1 MIIKNSA
8 LLKIEEE
15 LIQEIDKLTKVYIEE
30 LKKLTS
36 VYNLQSFAKIYKPM
50 HDVNKDGYSIDNN
63 IQENIEFVNDAI
75 AHQLTSFVMVEKLQM
90 KLMEDI
96 SFKIHKYQF
105 ELDGEKEIIQDSIDK
120 KTPKNFWKKLQNLV
134 LNKPVSKDL
143 LEQKNLTDIKIKY
156 VEEIYSKVRK
166 INPKTAKN
174 GKSDHLQLLKMSSFS
189 EIKSEIKVRMNSS
202 KVLSAL
208 ADEMDTYRL
217 AERYDKILE
226 RYPLKLEKLFT
237 KHIGEDLSKQLT
249 ELKDKLDNQVLT
261 LQQEANTL
269 EHVLANI
276 SMIESD
282 VIKGLLVKPIDFA
295 KEKASGFKN
304 NLKEIYKPDERN
316 KKFGSMVMG
325 AIILAGLGIAEVKV
339 FNTLN
344 ITSKLD
350 QKLISKTI
358 EKLTDKEEG
367 LISLLNMDIDP
378 VEQNKKLDEKIQEII
393 SEHQKQEN
401 DVVSKKTKKINNDY
415 ERS

>member
-15 LIQEIDKLTKVYIEE
+15 LIQKIDKLTKVYIEE

-96 SFKIHKYQF
+96 SLKIKSSLRNYDEEELRLNVDKKKYEPKSLIDKIAKQLF
-105 ELDGEKEIIQDSIDK
+105 NIDK
-120 KTPKNFWKKLQNLV
+120 KPKELTEAINSTKIIQSKL
-134 LNKPVSKDL
+134 
-143 LEQKNLTDIKIKY
+143 
-156 VEEIYSKVRK
+156 VESLKK
-166 INPKTAKN
+166 INIIERQRSAASQYEF
-174 GKSDHLQLLKMSSFS
+174 GQLLKMSSFS

-237 KHIGEDLSKQLT
+237 KHIGEDLSKQLI

-261 LQQEANTL
+261 LQQEANTM
-269 EHVLANI
+269 ENVLANI

-282 VIKGLLVKPIDFA
+282 VIKGFLLKPMDFA
-295 KEKASGFKN
+295 KEKTSGFKN
-304 NLKEIYKPDERN
+304 NMTEIYKPEERN
-316 KKFGSMVMG
+316 KKFN
-325 AIILAGLGIAEVKV
+325 AISQFA
-339 FNTLN
+339 
-344 ITSKLD
+344 SKL
-350 QKLISKTI
+350 LA
-358 EKLTDKEEG
+358 
-367 LISLLNMDIDP
+367 
-378 VEQNKKLDEKIQEII
+378 EQQMPPPEFEVTFRKNIKKLFVVGDM
-393 SEHQKQEN
+393 
-401 DVVSKKTKKINNDY
+401 DV
-415 ERS
+415 